1 MKLVGGLLVAAA
13 AAFWFL
19 VPGEPPVPDVTQT
32 AKSACKRDV
41 VRVLH
46 DPASAEFPP
55 FDQFMVVT
63 RHLDRDYDVQ
73 VTVRSRNGF
82 NALRAVRYECI
93 IRGMQ
98 RAPDG
103 NVTWFGKAVPIV

>member
-19 VPGEPPVPDVTQT
+19 VPGTPVDLDQT

-46 DPASAEFPP
+46 DPASAEFPS
-55 FDQFMVVT
+55 FDQFQVVT
-63 RHLDRDYDVQ
+63 RHPDRDYDVQ

-82 NALRAVRYECI
+82 NALRAVRYECT

-103 NVTWFGKAVPIV
+103 NVTWFGKAVPTV